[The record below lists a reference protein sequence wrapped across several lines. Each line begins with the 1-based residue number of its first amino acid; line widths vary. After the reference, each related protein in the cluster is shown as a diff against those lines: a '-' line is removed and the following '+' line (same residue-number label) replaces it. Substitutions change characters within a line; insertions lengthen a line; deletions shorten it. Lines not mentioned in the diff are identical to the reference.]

1 MQSIHI
7 DIVKIK
13 ISTQGKIS
21 SHHFRAFM
29 LKRFPESNLAQL
41 SAGLADRVK
50 HLPLIQYKIIKDSP
64 FIYAMEKGVE
74 AVKEVLPDLTE
85 LYLGHKNYPIEGI
98 NEEES
103 DVELGMIPKRRK
115 YLFET
120 PWLALGELDYGK
132 FKYLYQDER
141 SAALSKMLIRNILGI
156 ARAFECKIDSR
167 IKVKHNLSEIP
178 SFKLGTS
185 LPGFVGEFETNF
197 QIPVHMGLGNMSDR
211 GFGSVI
217 LK

>member
-7 DIVKIK
+7 NIIKIK
-13 ISTQGKIS
+13 ISTSGKIS

-29 LKRFPESNLAQL
+29 LKKFAGSDLANL
-41 SAGLADRVK
+41 SEGIADKVK
-50 HLPLIQYKIIKDSP
+50 RIPLIQYKIIDGIP
-64 FIYAMEKGVE
+64 FIYAMGKGVE
-74 AVKEVLPDLTE
+74 AVKEILPELTE
-85 LYLGHKNYPIEGI
+85 LYLGHKRYPIEEI
-98 NEEES
+98 NEEEL
-103 DVELGMIPKRRK
+103 DVEIGMSPKRRK

-120 PWLALGELDYGK
+120 PWLAFNEMDYSE
-132 FKYLYQDER
+132 FKYLYQQER

-156 ARAFECKIDSR
+156 ARLFDCEIDNR
-167 IKVKHNLSEIP
+167 IKVKHTLNEIP

-197 QIPVHMGLGNMSDR
+197 IIPVHLGLGNMSDR

>member
-1 MQSIHI
+1 MKSIHI
-7 DIVKIK
+7 DIIR
-13 ISTQGKIS
+13 ISIGASSKIS

-29 LKRFPESNLAQL
+29 LKRFADSDLVNLSEGYAEK
-41 SAGLADRVK
+41 VK
-50 HLPLIQYKIIKDSP
+50 QIPLIQYKIIDDSP

-74 AVKEVLPDLTE
+74 AVKKILPDLTE
-85 LYLGHKNYPIEGI
+85 LYLGHKKYPVKEI

-103 DVELGMIPKRRK
+103 DAEIGMSQKRRK

-120 PWLALGELDYGK
+120 PWLAFSELDYSE
-132 FKYLYQDER
+132 FKYLYQEER
-141 SAALSKMLIRNILGI
+141 SAALSKMLIRNMLGI
-156 ARAFECKIDSR
+156 ARAFECEIDSR
-167 IKVKHNLSEIP
+167 IKVKHSLKEIP
-178 SFKLGTS
+178 SFKLGTT

-197 QIPVHMGLGNMSDR
+197 QIPIHLGLGNMSDR